1 MLKQVEKYGIK
12 YELICNI
19 KNIFSNY
26 PIKKAFIF
34 GSRAKGTYRKNSDI
48 DIAILAD
55 DNINSTTLNMIRNE
69 LEKLNTVLCFD
80 VIDFSNTSKP
90 TLQENILKEGILIY
104 DRSE

>member
-1 MLKQVEKYGIK
+1 MLKQVEKYGIES
-12 YELICNI
+12 ELICNI

-26 PIKKAFIF
+26 PIDKAFLF

-55 DNINSTTLNMIRNE
+55 DNANSTTLNMVRNE

-80 VIDFSNTSKP
+80 ILDLNNINKP
-90 TLQENILKEGILIY
+90 ALQENIFKEGVLIY